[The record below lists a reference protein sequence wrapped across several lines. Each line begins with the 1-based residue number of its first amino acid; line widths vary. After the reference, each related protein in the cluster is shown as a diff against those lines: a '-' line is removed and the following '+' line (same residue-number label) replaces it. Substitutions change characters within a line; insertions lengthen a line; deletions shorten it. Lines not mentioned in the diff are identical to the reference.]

1 MRAAR
6 MAFSA
11 AQPVPGSS
19 DLRVSQSA
27 TAEGTRI
34 YLFRVLLATGPQDI
48 RRFAGVRFSSSY
60 ILHALTRSVTKA
72 ANPAGSDTKP
82 VFAVFEGGRQ
92 ILATAGW
99 SGRAESR
106 SSLAPWLPLWEIA
119 GSL

>member
-1 MRAAR
+1 
-6 MAFSA
+6 MAFSTS
-11 AQPVPGSS
+11 QPVPGSS
-19 DLRVSQSA
+19 ELRISQSA
-27 TAEGTRI
+27 AAEGTRI
-34 YLFRVLLATGPQDI
+34 YLFRVLLVAGPQNI

-60 ILHALTRSVTKA
+60 VLHALTRSVTKA

-92 ILATAGW
+92 ILTTAGW
-99 SGRAESR
+99 SGHAESR